1 MHLSSHISHVCI
13 NTRPLHPIA
22 MDRGDLNRE
31 SYQRQISELNAY
43 IKEIEERSEEMVKV
57 KVIRGLNSFIRTHTD

>member
-1 MHLSSHISHVCI
+1 
-13 NTRPLHPIA
+13 

-31 SYQRQISELNAY
+31 SYHRQISELNAY

-57 KVIRGLNSFIRTHTD
+57 KSHSGTPLFYTYTY